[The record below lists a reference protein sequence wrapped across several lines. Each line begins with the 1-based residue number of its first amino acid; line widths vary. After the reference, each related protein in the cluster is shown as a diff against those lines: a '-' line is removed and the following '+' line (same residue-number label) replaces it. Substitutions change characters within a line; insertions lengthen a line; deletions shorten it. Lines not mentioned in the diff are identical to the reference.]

1 MLREAWEFGEAEEWK
16 FANLPTFQSSNLPAF
31 LDNLAKMVKYH
42 YDSKSGVC
50 R

>member
-1 MLREAWEFGEAEEWK
+1 MLKEAWEFGEAEEWK

-42 YDSKSGVC
+42 YDSN
-50 R
+50 